1 MAIYGAVVL
10 MAIGNGV
17 MWPSVLGLLSKVAG
31 ETYQGAVQGLAGS
44 LGAVASVAGL
54 VLGGLLYATLGSRVF
69 LVSAAV
75 ILAVSLVGVS
85 TTGVP
90 ART

>member
-1 MAIYGAVVL
+1 MAV
-10 MAIGNGV
+10 GNGL
-17 MWPSVLGLLSKVAG
+17 MWPSVLALLSKVAG

-54 VLGGLLYATLGSRVF
+54 VLGGLLYATLGPRVF
-69 LVSAAV
+69 WVSASV
-75 ILAVSLVGVS
+75 ILAVSLVGV
-85 TTGVP
+85 TQTRAA